1 MKPKP
6 SSFILLALS
15 LLGSGY
21 RNDIPDFAAQRNAC
35 HNAIKDLLPQA
46 IKDGNEVPE
55 VIAKLEALDKQS
67 ASLDLLVKQAA
78 KQKELDSIPE
88 HERFRVA
95 FGTSASQ
102 EKDLSKFS
110 ILEACNVANND
121 GKVDGILRELREEAQ
136 RELQASGVMSNVSAV
151 AIPRVAMEFAKHR
164 AAMRRFQNA
173 TQSVTG
179 TNLGSQFVQ
188 TDVRGDLTQLS
199 SLIAGPI
206 MEQAGAFVLRGL
218 VGNILIPV
226 IAPTGAITTKAENAS
241 ANAAD
246 HATTS
251 ITLTPKR
258 LPVYVDISD
267 QLVMQSSPD
276 VEALILKLLLDR
288 VNFTKDQYCIHGTA
302 STTVPSGI
310 VTTSGIGSVAGGTD
324 GLAPTFAH
332 MIDLETAVGNANA
345 AGNTYLTNSRVRG
358 KLKKTLVTA
367 TYGDRMVWDTSNQ
380 INGYRTLVSNVVS
393 NTLTKGGS
401 SSVCSAIIFG
411 DFSQYLMAY
420 WGGMMLEKPRDK
432 TAAITGTGT
441 LVVTEFFDGATLQ
454 PAAFA
459 AMLDA
464 LTA

>member
-1 MKPKP
+1 MKTH
-6 SSFILLALS
+6 LLFVALIS
-15 LLGSGY
+15 LGY
-21 RNDIPDFAAQRNAC
+21 RAELDFSAEQRKTRAS
-35 HNAIKDLLPQA
+35 IDDLLPQA
-46 IKDGNEVPE
+46 LKDGNPVPE
-55 VIAKLEALDKQS
+55 VIATLEKLEAQEK
-67 ASLDLLVKQAA
+67 SLELLSRQAA
-78 KQKELDSIPE
+78 KQKHLAAIPE
-88 HERFRVA
+88 HERFAVE
-95 FGTSASQ
+95 FGTSKSQ
-102 EKDLSKFS
+102 ERDLSKFS
-110 ILEACNVANND
+110 ILEACNIANSD
-121 GKVDGILRELREEAQ
+121 GKVEGILRELREEAQ
-136 RELQASGVMSNVSAV
+136 KELHASGVMANVSGV
-151 AIPRVAMEFAKHR
+151 AIPRLAMEFAKHR
-164 AAMRRFQNA
+164 AAVRRYQNA

-226 IAPTGAITTKAENAS
+226 IAPAGAITTKAENAS
-241 ANAAD
+241 ANASD

-310 VTTSGIGSVAGGTD
+310 VTTSGIGSVAGGTN
-324 GLAPTFAH
+324 GLAPTNDH
-332 MIDLETAVGNANA
+332 IIDLETAVANANA
-345 AGNTYLTNSRVRG
+345 NGNLYLTNSRVRG
-358 KLKKTLVTA
+358 KLKKTA
-367 TYGDRMVWDTSNQ
+367 IESGYPDKVWAKDNTL
-380 INGYRTLVSNVVS
+380 NGYRSLVSNLVS
-393 NTLTKGGS
+393 NTLTKGS
-401 SSVCSAIIFG
+401 SSGVCSAIIFG

-441 LVVTEFFDGATLQ
+441 LVVTEFFDGAVLQ